1 MRGDDNMARNY
12 NIQTRSEDLGGV
24 AAGGAGNNVTIGP
37 VVPAGMTRYVT
48 FIRVTPLT
56 PTYSE
61 GSLVQLC
68 SGTVAEAFSDAE
80 ASGAEKMAIRIA
92 SVSSIGNKDVMLPSS
107 PDTEHPLFTVAS
119 GAYLRAHLAT
129 LATMSGSVSLF
140 VQYYDQ

>member
-1 MRGDDNMARNY
+1 MARNY

-37 VVPAGMTRYVT
+37 VVPTGMTRYVT
-48 FIRVTPLT
+48 FFRVTPMA
-56 PTYSE
+56 PSNRE

-92 SVSSIGNKDVMLPSS
+92 SVSSIGSKDVILPSL

-119 GAYLRAHLAT
+119 GAYLRAHQPVA
-129 LATMSGSVSLF
+129 AKMSSSISLF
-140 VQYYDQ
+140 VQYYDE

>member
-12 NIQTRSEDLGGV
+12 NIQTRSEYLGGV

-48 FIRVTPLT
+48 FIRVTPMI
-56 PTYSE
+56 PSNRD

-80 ASGAEKMAIRIA
+80 ASGAEKMLIRIA
-92 SVSSIGNKDVMLPSS
+92 SASVVGNKDVMVPSS
-107 PDTEHPLFTVAS
+107 PDPEHPLFTVAS

-129 LATMSGSVSLF
+129 LATCSSSVSLF
-140 VQYYDQ
+140 VQYFDE